1 MDMHPTI
8 IPKGTIIAGFAGIG
22 KTTASLKY
30 DNVIDLESSNY
41 FFDLPE
47 NLTIDDYE
55 KLKGDTS
62 RVPNTNGLSEYIDA
76 IIEAQKK
83 YDYVLIALFPN
94 LIQEL
99 NNRNIDVQIVLPNIS
114 DKIQYKRRYK
124 DRGNQQSWVD
134 NMINSWDDYLKP
146 DSPKFITNS
155 LNLKNPIKEP
165 IILRTLNPTSDQFA
179 LQESLSAIIA
189 GNVRFKPEYLIK
201 SLKTSVKDIFDIKIN
216 HRPAYDSYIVLNYLF
231 NKLPDGKESYH
242 QITIDL
248 TPLANQK
255 PGAQER
261 DVEIVLKKIVN
272 HQTDYNDF
280 APRYRY
286 FKIRSDDDLD
296 KLVQFVTT
304 IVFKDVQFTN
314 TLKVMNM
321 NLL

>member
-1 MDMHPTI
+1 MNIHPTI

-62 RVPNTNGLSEYIDA
+62 RVPNPDGLSKYVDA

-99 NNRNIDVQIVLPNIS
+99 NNRNIDVQIVLPDIS
-114 DKIQYKRRYK
+114 DKVHYKRRYK
-124 DRGNQQSWVD
+124 DRGNKQTWID
-134 NMINSWDDYLKP
+134 NMVNSWDDYLNP
-146 DSPKFITNS
+146 DSPKFITNA
-155 LNLKNPIKEP
+155 LNLKNPMKEP
-165 IILRTLNPTSDQFA
+165 IILRTLNPTSDQFT
-179 LQESLSAIIA
+179 LRESLSAIIA
-189 GNVRFKPEYLIK
+189 GNVRFKPEYLID
-201 SLKTSVKDIFDIKIN
+201 SLKTLLKDIDINIKHIPY
-216 HRPAYDSYIVLNYLF
+216 HESEIILTYLH
-231 NKLPDGKESYH
+231 NTLPKDKESWH
-242 QITIDL
+242 QVTIDL

-255 PGAQER
+255 PGAKER
-261 DVEIVLKKIVN
+261 DVEIVLEKIVN

-286 FKIRSDDDLD
+286 FEINSDDDLN
-296 KLVQFVTT
+296 KLTQFIATL
-304 IVFKDVQFTN
+304 IIKDVQFTN